1 MSFAS
6 TTRVLTLALAV
17 AGLLPQSATAQSGK
31 DYASPGGYVGGA
43 VALGF
48 ENFSGP
54 FTSGPFASGDFDT
67 GVGFDF
73 WVGGR
78 LMKFLALE
86 GQLQYIPGVK
96 SSSTSREFK
105 PLVYTGNVKGYLPL
119 GRFQPYG
126 LIGIGGMTLFVDS
139 TSPNVDRSD
148 FVARFGAGL
157 EFYVTENI
165 AAVAGWSYILGTGS
179 LDGSDFNTLS
189 LGAQF
194 KF

>member
-1 MSFAS
+1 MRFAM
-6 TTRVLTLALAV
+6 TTGVLTFALAV
-17 AGLLPQSATAQSGK
+17 AGLLPQSATAQSGN

-43 VALGF
+43 LALGF
-48 ENFSGP
+48 ENFSGAI
-54 FTSGPFASGDFDT
+54 TTGDFDT

-96 SSSTSREFK
+96 STSTSREFK
-105 PLVYTGNVKGYLPL
+105 PLVYTGNLKGYLPL

-126 LIGIGGMTLFVDS
+126 LIGIGGMTLYVDS

-157 EFYVTENI
+157 EFYITESI
-165 AAVAGWSYILGTGS
+165 AAVAAWNYILGTGS
-179 LDGSDFNTLS
+179 LDGNDFNTLS

>member
-1 MSFAS
+1 MRLER
-6 TTRVLTLALAV
+6 TIRVFTLAVAV
-17 AGLLPQSATAQSGK
+17 AGLLPQSASAQSGN
-31 DYASPGGYVGGA
+31 DYASPGTYLGGA
-43 VALGF
+43 LALGF

-54 FTSGPFASGDFDT
+54 STSGVSTSGDFDT

-78 LMKFLALE
+78 LMRFLSLE
-86 GQLQYIPGVK
+86 AQLQYIPGVK
-96 SSSTSREFK
+96 SNNTSAEFK
-105 PLVYTGNVKGYLPL
+105 PLIYTTNLKGYLPL

-139 TSPNVDRSD
+139 TGPNVDQSD
-148 FVARFGAGL
+148 FIAKFGAGL
-157 EFYVTENI
+157 EFYITEKI
-165 AAVAGWSYILGTGS
+165 AAVAGWNYILGTGR
-179 LDGSDFNTLS
+179 LDGRDFNTLS

>member
-1 MSFAS
+1 V
-6 TTRVLTLALAV
+6 R
-17 AGLLPQSATAQSGK
+17 
-31 DYASPGGYVGGA
+31 
-43 VALGF
+43 
-48 ENFSGP
+48 
-54 FTSGPFASGDFDT
+54 
-67 GVGFDF
+67 
-73 WVGGR
+73 
-78 LMKFLALE
+78 FLSLE
-86 GQLQYIPGVK
+86 AQLQYIPGVK
-96 SSSTSREFK
+96 SSGTSAEFK

-139 TSPNVDRSD
+139 TAPNIDRSD

-157 EFYVTENI
+157 EFYITENI
-165 AAVAGWSYILGTGS
+165 VAVAAWNYILGTGS